1 MPAWNAPPTSPGT
14 QRNSTALGPLGH
26 DAASV
31 NPIADGVS
39 DATMIKEYYMRH
51 LADVRDERPRT
62 ALLLAAGMGSRLAP
76 LTDSTAKCLVGLSG
90 VSILERLIR
99 TLSSYGFT
107 RLVVVVGHES
117 ESIQDYLGDHSGDIQ
132 ISYITSSRYRTTNNI
147 YSLWLAR
154 KVIDEPFLLIE
165 SDLVFN
171 ETLLE
176 GMLKADRI
184 AVSRQLPW
192 MNGTTVTLDG
202 RTGISAFCLGEMSR
216 PDATHYKTVN
226 IYSFSKA
233 TWRAI
238 CARLDTYIAAKRTGD
253 YYESVFAEMV
263 ADGSMTLTPVLFDA
277 DSWYE
282 IDTLAD
288 LTAAE
293 LVFPRYSATLR
304 GETPGDVAAGAAG

>member
-1 MPAWNAPPTSPGT
+1 
-14 QRNSTALGPLGH
+14 
-26 DAASV
+26 
-31 NPIADGVS
+31 
-39 DATMIKEYYMRH
+39 MRH
-51 LADVRDERPRT
+51 LGDARDERPRT

-76 LTDSTAKCLVGLSG
+76 LTDSTAKCLVELSG
-90 VSILERLIR
+90 ISILERLIR

-117 ESIQDYLGDHSGDIQ
+117 DSIQDYLGTRSGDIEV
-132 ISYITSSRYRTTNNI
+132 SYVHSNCYRTTNNI

-165 SDLVFN
+165 SDLVFD
-171 ETLLE
+171 ESLLE
-176 GMLKADRI
+176 EMLKGDRI

-192 MNGTTVTLDG
+192 MNGTTVTLG
-202 RTGISAFCLGEMSR
+202 GKKGISAFCLGKMAQ

-226 IYSFSKA
+226 IYSFTRS

-238 CARLDTYIAAKRTGD
+238 CGRLDGYIAALRTGD
-253 YYESVFAEMV
+253 YYESVFAEMI
-263 ADGSMTLTPVLFDA
+263 ADGSMSLVPVLFDA

-288 LTAAE
+288 LAAAA
-293 LVFPRYSATLR
+293 LVFPRHSATIRLA
-304 GETPGDVAAGAAG
+304 AAGTLTAEVAV

>member
-1 MPAWNAPPTSPGT
+1 
-14 QRNSTALGPLGH
+14 
-26 DAASV
+26 
-31 NPIADGVS
+31 
-39 DATMIKEYYMRH
+39 MRH
-51 LADVRDERPRT
+51 LSDAREERPRT

-76 LTDSTAKCLVGLSG
+76 LTDSAPKCLVGLSG
-90 VSILERLIR
+90 IPILERLLR

-117 ESIQDYLGDHSGDIQ
+117 DAIQDYLGDHSGDIR
-132 ISYITSSRYRTTNNI
+132 IDYLVSTCYRTTNNI

-154 KVIDEPFLLIE
+154 RVIDEPFLLIE
-165 SDLVFN
+165 SDIVFD
-171 ETLLE
+171 EALL
-176 GMLKADRI
+176 GPLLKTDSVAI
-184 AVSRQLPW
+184 SRQLPW

-202 RTGISAFCLGEMSR
+202 RTSIAAFCLGEMSR

-226 IYSFSKA
+226 IYSFSRL

-238 CARLDTYIAAKRTGD
+238 CKRLDAYISAKRTGD

-263 ADGSMTLTPVLFDA
+263 ADKSLTLSPVLFDA

-288 LTAAE
+288 LIAAE
-293 LVFPRYSATLR
+293 VVFPRYSAMLR
-304 GETPGDVAAGAAG
+304 AAKAAHPKGATVTAIAVAAG

>member
-1 MPAWNAPPTSPGT
+1 
-14 QRNSTALGPLGH
+14 
-26 DAASV
+26 
-31 NPIADGVS
+31 
-39 DATMIKEYYMRH
+39 MRH
-51 LADVRDERPRT
+51 LEEAYEEQPRT

-90 VSILERLIR
+90 VSILERLLRI
-99 TLSSYGFT
+99 LNSYGFT

-117 ESIQDYLGDHSGDIQ
+117 DSIQDYLGDHSGNIE
-132 ISYITSSRYRTTNNI
+132 ISYITSSCYKTTNNI

-165 SDLVFN
+165 SDLVFD
-171 ETLLE
+171 ESLLE
-176 GMLKADRI
+176 GLMRPDTI

-202 RTGISAFCLGEMSR
+202 NSGISAFCLGEMSR

-226 IYSFSKA
+226 IYSFSRS

-238 CARLDTYIAAKRTGD
+238 CERLDTYILAKRTGD

-263 ADGSMTLTPVLFDA
+263 ADGSMTLTPVLFDPE
-277 DSWYE
+277 SWYE
-282 IDTLAD
+282 IDTLED
-288 LTAAE
+288 LAAAE
-293 LVFPRYSATLR
+293 IIFPRFSELLR
-304 GETPGDVAAGAAG
+304 LEAAASHVVGAGAAG